1 MAKIYK
7 LIIVLS
13 LLMKNHS
20 FFKLPFLA
28 LLICLISTLDMHSQ
42 GEKELSPQ
50 DSIKKKKAKRLF
62 ELSLGQTLL
71 FISDRKLANIK
82 SSEAVI
88 VPTSA
93 KLFFAEFR
101 PVKKMRI
108 PVFFNLPTETKQ
120 FIVDGQLVNE
130 RASPTFGTGLQ
141 FRIFK
146 FPLGVKSALEFE
158 IGPLASFL
166 LSEKNVIRFA
176 PVGAGRFRF
185 IKNEDFVIYFGSS
198 YSVGINC
205 VGVLF
210 GIGYVF

>member
-1 MAKIYK
+1 MQNILRLKT
-7 LIIVLS
+7 LS
-13 LLMKNHS
+13 LVFILC
-20 FFKLPFLA
+20 
-28 LLICLISTLDMHSQ
+28 LLLSSTAKGQ
-42 GEKELSPQ
+42 NEKELSPQ

-71 FISDRKLANIK
+71 FISDSKLEKIK
-82 SSEAVI
+82 NTTAVI

-101 PVKKMRI
+101 PVKKMKI

-120 FIVDGQLVNE
+120 FIVDGEIINE

-146 FPLGVKSALEFE
+146 LPLGVRSAIELEM
-158 IGPLASFL
+158 GPLASFL

-176 PVGAGRFRF
+176 PVAAGRFRF
-185 IKNEDFVIYFGSS
+185 IKNEDFVIYFGGS
-198 YSVGINC
+198 YSAGINSF
-205 VGVLF
+205 GVLF